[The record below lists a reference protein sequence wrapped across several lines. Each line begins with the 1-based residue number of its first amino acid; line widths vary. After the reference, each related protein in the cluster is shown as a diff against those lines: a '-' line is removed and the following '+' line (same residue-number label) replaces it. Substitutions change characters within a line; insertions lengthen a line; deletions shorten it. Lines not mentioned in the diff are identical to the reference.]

1 MTSHQSKKKRIAK
14 FFLIGCGTITALVAA
29 VVIWLGVQAFSNP
42 DDVELTPHHPFRSA
56 EAKER
61 YLRHYGSREK
71 NWPVV
76 SESRMVDTSFG
87 KTFVRIS
94 GPVDAPPLVLLPGA
108 NATSLLWAPNIEAFS
123 RQFRTYAVDN
133 IYDFGRSAYTRHV
146 KTPDDFVN
154 WLNDLFRVLDLED
167 DINLMGLSY
176 GGWITS
182 QYALRHPERLEKV
195 VLLAPAAT
203 VLPFQPEFLMRGILC
218 LLPHRYFVRS
228 MMYWVLEDAAKKNE
242 AGRLFVE
249 EATENMFVGQR
260 CFKPIRLVNP
270 TVLTD
275 EELQSIQVPT
285 LFLVGENEKIYSARE
300 AVARLKTVAPQI
312 NVELIP
318 NAGHDMTLAQADL
331 VNSKILE
338 FLEKIESHV
347 PDRPSSPP

>member
-1 MTSHQSKKKRIAK
+1 MKRIVK
-14 FFLIGCGTITALVAA
+14 FSLIGCGTITALVAG
-29 VVIWLGVQAFSNP
+29 VVIWLGVQVFSEP
-42 DDVELTPHHPFRSA
+42 SDVEMTPHHPFRSA

-71 NWPVV
+71 KWPVV
-76 SESRMVDTSFG
+76 SESRMVDTSYG

-123 RQFRTYAVDN
+123 RRFRAYAVDN
-133 IYDFGRSAYTRHV
+133 IYDFGRSVYTKHV
-146 KTPDDFVN
+146 ETPDDFVN
-154 WLNDLFRVLDLED
+154 WLNELFRALDLED

-228 MMYWVLEDAAKKNE
+228 MMYWMLEDAAKKDE
-242 AGRLFVE
+242 TVRLFVE
-249 EATENMFVGQR
+249 EATENMFLGLR
-260 CFKPIRLVNP
+260 CFKPMRLVNP
-270 TVLTD
+270 TVFTD
-275 EELQSIQVPT
+275 GQWQSIQIPT
-285 LFLVGENEKIYSARE
+285 LFLVGENEKLYSAHE
-300 AVARLKTVAPQI
+300 AVARLNNVAPQI
-312 NVELIP
+312 NAELIP
-318 NAGHDMTLAQADL
+318 NAGHGMTLVQAEL
-331 VNSKILE
+331 VNSKIVD
-338 FLEKIESHV
+338 FMEKTQSHV
-347 PDRPSSPP
+347 PD

>member
-1 MTSHQSKKKRIAK
+1 MTSLQSKMKRIVK
-14 FFLIGCGTITALVAA
+14 FSLIGCGTIIVLVAA
-29 VVIWLGVQAFSNP
+29 VVIWLGVQVFSVP
-42 DDVELTPHHPFRSA
+42 AEVEMTPHHPFRSA

-61 YLRHYGSREK
+61 YLQHYSSREK

-76 SESRMVDTSFG
+76 SEARMVDTSFG

-123 RQFRTYAVDN
+123 RRFRTYAVDN
-133 IYDFGRSAYTRHV
+133 IYDFGRSVYTKHL
-146 KTPDDFVN
+146 KKPDDFVN
-154 WLNDLFRVLDLED
+154 WLNDLFRALDLED

-182 QYALRHPERLEKV
+182 QYALHHPNRLEKV

-228 MMYWVLEDAAKKNE
+228 MMSWMLEDAAQNDDTV
-242 AGRLFVE
+242 RHFVE
-249 EATENMFVGQR
+249 AAAENMFVGLR
-260 CFKPIRLVNP
+260 SFKPIRLVNP

-275 EELQSIQVPT
+275 EEWRSIQVPV
-285 LFLVGENEKIYSARE
+285 LFLVGVNEKLYPAQE

-312 NVELIP
+312 DVELIP
-318 NAGHDMTLAQADL
+318 NAGHDLTLVQAEL

-338 FLEKIESHV
+338 FLEKTPSHV
-347 PDRPSSPP
+347 PD